1 MVQQTMMCPHCRAN
15 KSMSARDMIYISN
28 EAGHFTF
35 LCENCEKPLIVFAKA
50 EMRNSKYLGI
60 RDVKQADESFQ
71 KCGWRVVD
79 TWPKPAFRTEK
90 APAGVPDNIAT
101 LFEHSQDAASRGA
114 HDLAIMGF
122 HRVLKMAQ
130 AKISSDKP
138 RKLHPWVLSLIES
151 GHLSADMRSWANSVK
166 GLRSDVQDATVQD
179 AEEFGV
185 FVHVLLEQLFG
196 IRSKIASYRNRA
208 AKIN

>member
-1 MVQQTMMCPHCRAN
+1 M
-15 KSMSARDMIYISN
+15 
-28 EAGHFTF
+28 
-35 LCENCEKPLIVFAKA
+35 VFAA
-50 EMRNSKYLGI
+50 LETRNSRYPRI
-60 RDVKQADESFQ
+60 YDVQHADESFK

-79 TWPKPAFRTEK
+79 TWPKPEFRTEE

-122 HRVLKMAQ
+122 HRVLKMVQ
-130 AKISSDKP
+130 ATISSDKP
-138 RKLHPWVLSLIES
+138 RNLHPWVLSLIES
-151 GHLSADMRSWANSVK
+151 GHLSADMRSWANTVK